1 MRRKS
6 NAPAPY
12 KRHVRSLWGMSEHRA
27 ITDALS
33 VVMAVYGSEN
43 AKALKDFHRIIA
55 ELDYEQTEKLVE
67 ALRTVLKNR
76 RERATSRPFTAA
88 SSLDSLSLIHSVQK
102 LA

>member
-1 MRRKS
+1 
-6 NAPAPY
+6 
-12 KRHVRSLWGMSEHRA
+12 MSEHRA

-88 SSLDSLSLIHSVQK
+88 SSLDNLLLIHSVQK